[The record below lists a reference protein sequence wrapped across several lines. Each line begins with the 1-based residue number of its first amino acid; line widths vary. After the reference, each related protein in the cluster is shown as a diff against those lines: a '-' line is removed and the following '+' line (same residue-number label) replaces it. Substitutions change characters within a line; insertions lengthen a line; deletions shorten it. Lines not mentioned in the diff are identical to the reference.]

1 MKKLRD
7 NSERARLAVV
17 MLYVMAGLDFLSAIS
32 SFLQYRLLVNL
43 KNGDFISQDA
53 IQMND
58 GRESILAFVYLL
70 VFIATA
76 VIFIKWFRRAYY
88 NLHLRSSRLRHSE
101 GWAAGAWF
109 VPIFNLYAPVQ
120 IMTDLY
126 EESRTVL
133 KKAGFTEKFDLPMNL
148 VGFWWA
154 MWILSNIVTNVS
166 VRFLDAENIGSLIG
180 ATLGSMVGH
189 LLSLGAAILLVQVI
203 QKYAKVEPLLNI
215 MQSEIDSIGQEVSDE
230 M

>member
-203 QKYAKVEPLLNI
+203 QKYAKVEPLLNN